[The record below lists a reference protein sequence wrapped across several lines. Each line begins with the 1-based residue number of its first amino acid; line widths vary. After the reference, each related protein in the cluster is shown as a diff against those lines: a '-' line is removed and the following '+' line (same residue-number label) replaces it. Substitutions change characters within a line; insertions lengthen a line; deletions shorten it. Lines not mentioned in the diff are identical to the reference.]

1 VEKFI
6 KTKRLLNTTMKT
18 RTIRIEFNEQQK
30 AVTTNVRI
38 EGTEEEQYDDI
49 LEEAQELFKKA
60 SKFSKEQ
67 TMNKIQGV
75 KKW

>member
-1 VEKFI
+1 MEKFI